1 MLPYTQFFPRKT
13 IHLFIL
19 RLIFLVI
26 KKKMLKGLHAKPFI
40 NPSLT
45 IYKG

>member
-1 MLPYTQFFPRKT
+1 MLPYTQFFSRKT

-19 RLIFLVI
+19 RVILLVI

-40 NPSLT
+40 NPSQT
-45 IYKG
+45 IHKG